1 MQKYILAIDHGTTS
15 TRAVLFDK
23 AANVVEIAQKET
35 TISYPHP
42 GWVEQDANEIWLA
55 CLAVMSE
62 VILKSKISPEQ
73 VAAIGI
79 SNQRETSVLWDAS
92 TGLPVSPAIVW
103 QSKQTKSICD
113 GWKKKGYE
121 DIVKA
126 KTGLRIDPYFS
137 ASKIR
142 FIFDQNPDVYEK
154 AKKGEVLFGTM
165 DSWIVWKLSG
175 SLTHITDV
183 SNASRTLLFN
193 IHTLDWDEELL
204 KLFTIPRSMMPEA
217 LPCDAVF
224 GETTIEGLFKSPIQI
239 AGVLGDSHGAL
250 TGQMC
255 FEAGMGKVTYGTGS
269 SVMVNI
275 GEEAVAAPEGLV
287 TSVGFSALG
296 KVYYAFEGNIHCT
309 GATIKW
315 MVEKLGL
322 VDSFNQIE
330 TLATSVKN
338 NDGVYLVP
346 AFTGLGAPW
355 WKPDAKA
362 AIWGMTLNAGKAHV
376 LRAGLESIAYQVKDL
391 IDMMTRQAGIELKA
405 LRVDGG
411 PTKNQF
417 LMQFQADMLHAV
429 INRSEIEEASALGA
443 VVMNG
448 FARKKWAS
456 FQEAAAMRTID
467 NCIAPCMEEKELQ
480 SLYSGWRE
488 AVKKVIGQNN

>member
-79 SNQRETSVLWDAS
+79 SNQRETSVLWDAL

-175 SLTHITDV
+175 SL
-183 SNASRTLLFN
+183 
-193 IHTLDWDEELL
+193 
-204 KLFTIPRSMMPEA
+204 K
-217 LPCDAVF
+217 
-224 GETTIEGLFKSPIQI
+224 
-239 AGVLGDSHGAL
+239 
-250 TGQMC
+250 
-255 FEAGMGKVTYGTGS
+255 
-269 SVMVNI
+269 
-275 GEEAVAAPEGLV
+275 
-287 TSVGFSALG
+287 
-296 KVYYAFEGNIHCT
+296 
-309 GATIKW
+309 
-315 MVEKLGL
+315 
-322 VDSFNQIE
+322 
-330 TLATSVKN
+330 
-338 NDGVYLVP
+338 
-346 AFTGLGAPW
+346 
-355 WKPDAKA
+355 
-362 AIWGMTLNAGKAHV
+362 
-376 LRAGLESIAYQVKDL
+376 KD
-391 IDMMTRQAGIELKA
+391 
-405 LRVDGG
+405 
-411 PTKNQF
+411 
-417 LMQFQADMLHAV
+417 
-429 INRSEIEEASALGA
+429 
-443 VVMNG
+443 
-448 FARKKWAS
+448 
-456 FQEAAAMRTID
+456 
-467 NCIAPCMEEKELQ
+467 
-480 SLYSGWRE
+480 SLYE
-488 AVKKVIGQNN
+488 IMM